1 MRLSIVVIFHNMA
14 REAPRTLYTLSPAYQ
29 QNVAAQDY
37 EVIAVDNGSEIPLCP
52 DMVAGFGAQF
62 RLIRHQT
69 SSVSPVNAINLG
81 AAQTTGEAVAII
93 VDGARMASPGLVAH
107 SLQALR
113 LAELAVVYARSWHLG
128 PDVQNKTVPQGYNQA
143 TEDALLEQINWQTQ
157 GYRLFEISTLAPSSH
172 GGFFGA
178 VPAEFSWVALPRKL
192 YEALGGYDARFQAPG
207 GGLVNHHFRNRAL
220 DFAATTPVALLGEGV
235 FHQVHGGVAT
245 NVPMHQHPMKQFRL
259 EYQSITGAEYKI
271 HPVENPL
278 YFGRL
283 AAEVHRFIR
292 ETH

>member
-14 REAPRTLYTLSPAYQ
+14 REAMRTLYALSPAYQ
-29 QNVAAQDY
+29 QNVDAQDY

-52 DMVAGFGAQF
+52 NMVAGFGAGF

-69 SSVSPVNAINLG
+69 SSVSPVGAINLG
-81 AAQTTGEAVAII
+81 VAQTTGDAVAII

-128 PDVQNKTVPQGYNQA
+128 PDIQNKTVPQGYNQA

-157 GYRLFEISTLAPSSH
+157 GYRLFEISTLAQSSH

-178 VPAEFSWVALPRKL
+178 VPAEFSWVALPRQL

-220 DFAATTPVALLGEGV
+220 SFPATTPVALLGEGV

-245 NVPMHQHPMKQFRL
+245 NVPMHQHPMKHFRM
-259 EYQSITGAEYKI
+259 EYQEITGAEYKI
-271 HPVENPL
+271 GPAGDPL

-283 AAEVHRFIR
+283 AVEAHRFIR
-292 ETH
+292 EMG